1 MRLRGTGSSTIF
13 ADGAFLPNTVC
24 GYDLSM
30 SYKVAKGLSNF
41 AIFSTTYGHL
51 ESAEEK
57 TKQLYTL
64 ICMGKNRLIV
74 ANCFLYQNIGKNR
87 LIIDLYFVTG
97 LIPMQENIV
106 YSSRAFLLC
115 YASRVFYYY

>member
-1 MRLRGTGSSTIF
+1 MHLIRKYDNVWSLPLRLRGTGSSTIF

-51 ESAEEK
+51 ESAEEN
-57 TKQLYTL
+57 TKL
-64 ICMGKNRLIV
+64 
-74 ANCFLYQNIGKNR
+74 
-87 LIIDLYFVTG
+87 
-97 LIPMQENIV
+97 
-106 YSSRAFLLC
+106 
-115 YASRVFYYY
+115 